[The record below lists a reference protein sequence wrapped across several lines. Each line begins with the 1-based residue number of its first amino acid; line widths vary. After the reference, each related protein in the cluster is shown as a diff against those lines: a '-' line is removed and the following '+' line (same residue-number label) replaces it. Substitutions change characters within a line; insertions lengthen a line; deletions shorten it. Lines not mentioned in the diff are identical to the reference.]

1 MSVGKVPVS
10 ELLCTS
16 SVSSSGIAE
25 IEGIEPLTDVFAMM
39 SDLDGTQTKCTHIS
53 YARSPLQH
61 SHDVAGVTHVNDE
74 SVVSQ
79 LGKEPL
85 SELELKSKDL
95 QYLHAT
101 RATHQRGMTLV
112 VRSES
117 RHFKLN
123 PDLESSS
130 SPLLLLG
137 SVSIFKKQT
146 MSFITCGRG
155 TLRKKTKQRIE
166 HIESVRKKTFTSIT
180 P

>member
-53 YARSPLQH
+53 CARSPLQH
-61 SHDVAGVTHVNDE
+61 SHDVAGVTHVSDE

-101 RATHQRGMTLV
+101 RATHQRGMKTAH
-112 VRSES
+112 ES
-117 RHFKLN
+117 MMLPYDLPKLR
-123 PDLESSS
+123 E
-130 SPLLLLG
+130 
-137 SVSIFKKQT
+137 
-146 MSFITCGRG
+146 
-155 TLRKKTKQRIE
+155 LR
-166 HIESVRKKTFTSIT
+166 
-180 P
+180 